1 MFVISRRL
9 MRSLNAAER
18 EIFHQ
23 KMSLV
28 NTQLIIQFTTCFH
41 PN

>member
-9 MRSLNAAER
+9 MRSLNAAGR
-18 EIFHQ
+18 VIFHRQ
-23 KMSLV
+23 WEHV
-28 NTQLIIQFTTCFH
+28 YTQLIIQFTTCFH